1 MKIKT
6 PAGKEFEIK
15 IICNDLRDPDKVMIV
30 LEDDRPLPEIAAD
43 FDGLETFTKTDEKKK
58 GVNEVYE
65 GYSKLVGATLHEA
78 DGTARLMLKR
88 RTAKKEA

>member
-6 PAGKEFEIK
+6 PAGKEFEIQ
-15 IICNDLRDPDKVMIV
+15 IICNALRNPNRVMIV

-43 FDGLETFTKTDEKKK
+43 FDGLETFTKTDAYKP

-65 GYSKLVGATLHEA
+65 GYSSLVGVSRNTA
-78 DGTARLMLKR
+78 DGTVRLMLE
-88 RTAKKEA
+88 KEA